1 MTIIRCGNGLE
12 VMRGPRVAQSRKDKK
27 RLYLLGDL
35 PALTWTFGTL
45 PLTAFVIL
53 GKSLNLHVM

>member
-1 MTIIRCGNGLE
+1 MTGIGCGNGLE
-12 VMRGPRVAQSRKDKK
+12 VMRGPTVAQSRRDRKH
-27 RLYLLGDL
+27 LYLLGDL

-45 PLTAFVIL
+45 PLAAFVIL